1 MLFDT
6 TPAKFKNIFT
16 LLVFP
21 NLVHFLK
28 VKFHVSF
35 YINRDIW
42 TGDSF
47 EYSSTKNFLNKP
59 ESDFFK
65 ESFFRNF
72 LAKQFDADKTN

>member
-6 TPAKFKNIFT
+6 TPANYKNILK

-42 TGDSF
+42 TGDKF
-47 EYSSTKNFLNKP
+47 EYSSTNISLTNLKQINK
-59 ESDFFK
+59 K
-65 ESFFRNF
+65 
-72 LAKQFDADKTN
+72 KQKK